1 MAATDFEPCLTEE
14 EGDEVE
20 EMDSLSETESCPGL
34 AGDLDAED
42 FGEDTESDGEE
53 NSDEDEEHCPL
64 HDDTDDECEGEGVG
78 AEERVDNRV
87 EEQLVEELGN
97 RRKLGNEAFD
107 EGSVMAAINIYQV
120 NTSIQKEGITC
131 TGGTSQTTSIQRMS

>member
-1 MAATDFEPCLTEE
+1 MSEEGEGEVGFPAVHAILATLWQDPVPAMAATDSEPEGEREAGLTEE
-14 EGDEVE
+14 EGDEVVELDKSFTE
-20 EMDSLSETESCPGL
+20 E
-34 AGDLDAED
+34 
-42 FGEDTESDGEE
+42 EE
-53 NSDEDEEHCPL
+53 EEWV
-64 HDDTDDECEGEGVG
+64 DD
-78 AEERVDNRV
+78 RVV
-87 EEQLVEELGN
+87 AQLVEELGN